1 MPAPTSS
8 PEYIK
13 IRHAHRQFTTPE
25 GCSINALDDIS
36 LSIAQSEFI
45 TLLGPSGCGKTT
57 LLKIVAGFESLDS
70 GDILLDGQSIIHQPA
85 HKRPVNTV
93 FQSYALFPHMTVGD
107 NVGYGLD
114 IARVN
119 KTERHKRVAEAL
131 DMVGLAGIEKRLPS
145 QLSGG
150 QQQRVALAR
159 AIINRPKLLLL
170 DEPLS
175 ALDKNLRLKMQL
187 ELKNLQTELGI
198 CFIFVTHDQEEA
210 LTMSDRIVV
219 LNGGKIEQV
228 GTPDAIYHTPQ
239 TQFVANF
246 VGESNLF
253 EGAVINKTENGIDV
267 NCNGLVIHS
276 QDTSHEVGDDVELLL
291 RPEHLSLTPITDQE
305 SPQAQLTMKLTQT
318 VFIGSDYQLHGVL
331 KNGMALSALTRKTNQ
346 PLIKGN
352 EISLYYQISALHTI
366 PPENKYNKGRI

>member
-1 MPAPTSS
+1 MSASIPL
-8 PEYIK
+8 PEYVK
-13 IRHAHRQFTTPE
+13 IRHAHRQFITPE
-25 GCSINALDDIS
+25 GCVINALDDIN

-57 LLKIVAGFESLDS
+57 LLKIIAGFETLDS

-93 FQSYALFPHMTVGD
+93 FQSYALFPHITVGD

-119 KTERHKRVAEAL
+119 KAERHKRVAEAL
-131 DMVGLAGIEKRLPS
+131 DMVGLSGIEKRLPS

-210 LTMSDRIVV
+210 LTMSDRVVV

-228 GTPDAIYHTPQ
+228 GTPNEIYHTPQ

-246 VGESNLF
+246 IGESNLLS
-253 EGAVINKTENGIDV
+253 GTVVNKTEQGIDV
-267 NCNGLVIHS
+267 SCNGLLIHS
-276 QDTSHEVGDDVELLL
+276 QDTSPALGDKIELLL
-291 RPEHLSLTPITDQE
+291 RPEHLSLTPNADQQ
-305 SPQAQLTMKLTQT
+305 SPQAQLTMTLTQT
-318 VFIGSDYQLHGVL
+318 VFIGTDYQLHGVL
-331 KNGMALSALTRKTNQ
+331 ENGMAFSALTRKTNQ
-346 PLIKGN
+346 PLVKGN
-352 EISLYYQISALHTI
+352 EITLHYQISAVHTL
-366 PPENKYNKGRI
+366 PSHNKYHKGRV